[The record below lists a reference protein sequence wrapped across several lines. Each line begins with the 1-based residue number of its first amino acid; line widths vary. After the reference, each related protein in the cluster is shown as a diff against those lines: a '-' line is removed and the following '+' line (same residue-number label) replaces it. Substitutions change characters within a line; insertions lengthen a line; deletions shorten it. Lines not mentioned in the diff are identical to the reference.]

1 VIFLNPV
8 LAGLRQGLK
17 NCQVDK
23 KWVFDDYSYLCKGL
37 ILADMSISHS
47 IFKAYDIRGIVAEE
61 LTLDTVKLIGL
72 AIGSESIA
80 CGERG
85 VVVGRDGRLSG
96 LALMDALKDGL
107 KSSGCHVV
115 DIGMVPTP
123 LVYYSTYTKAAS
135 SGVMITG
142 SHNPPEYNGF
152 KIMIA
157 GETLSGERIQEL
169 YKRIQAQNFSTGHG
183 TSTKVD
189 IEDDYIERI
198 TTDVKLDK
206 PLHIVVDAGNGVAG
220 NIAPKLFEQLGVKV
234 NKLFC
239 LIDGNFPNHHPDPSK
254 MTNLK
259 DLIQAVKDTGADMGF
274 AFDGDGDRLG
284 LIDNKGNVIWA
295 DRQMIL
301 YARDVLSRNAGAKIV
316 FDVKCSSLLPKDIIQ
331 HGGEAIMSRTGHSFI
346 KAKLK
351 ATGAALGGEMSGHIF
366 FKERWYGFDDALY
379 TGARLLE
386 ILSKT
391 NKTCAQV
398 FADLPDS
405 INTPEINITFDK
417 QGQQFE
423 AMDKLYLDVDFK
435 GAEITTIDGVR
446 VDYPNGWG
454 LVRPS
459 NTTPCLVLRFEADD
473 EQTLLKIQ
481 TKFKIW
487 LENNHIPTQALL

>member
-1 VIFLNPV
+1 MN
-8 LAGLRQGLK
+8 
-17 NCQVDK
+17 
-23 KWVFDDYSYLCKGL
+23 
-37 ILADMSISHS
+37 ISQS
-47 IFKAYDIRGIVAEE
+47 IFKAYDIRGIVEHE
-61 LTLDTVKLIGL
+61 LTSEVVKLIGL

-80 CGERG
+80 KGERG

-96 LALMDALKDGL
+96 LELMDALKTGL
-107 KSSGCHVV
+107 KESGCHVV

-123 LVYYSTYTKAAS
+123 LVYFATYTKAAS

-157 GETLSGERIQEL
+157 GETLSGDRIQEL
-169 YKRIQAQNFSTGHG
+169 YHRIQNNNFNKGHG

-189 IEDDYIERI
+189 IEQDYIDRVKSDI
-198 TTDVKLDK
+198 KLDK
-206 PLHIVVDAGNGVAG
+206 PLKIVVDCGNGVAG
-220 NIAPKLFEQLGVKV
+220 NIAPKLFEQLGAEVS
-234 NKLFC
+234 KLFC
-239 LIDGNFPNHHPDPSK
+239 LIDGSFPNHHPDPSK
-254 MTNLK
+254 LKNLEDIIK
-259 DLIQAVKDTGADMGF
+259 EVIDTGADMGF

-301 YARDVLSRNAGAKIV
+301 YSRDILSRNPGAKIV
-316 FDVKCSSLLPKDIIQ
+316 FDVKCSSLLPKDITE

-351 ATGAALGGEMSGHIF
+351 ETGAVLGGEMSGHIF

-386 ILSKT
+386 IISKT
-391 NKTCAQV
+391 SKTCEQV

-405 INTPEINITFDK
+405 INTPEINIHFDE
-417 QGQQFE
+417 QGQQFA
-423 AMDKLYLDVDFK
+423 AMDKLAENVSFD
-435 GAEITTIDGVR
+435 GAQITTIDGVR

-459 NTTPCLVLRFEADD
+459 NTTPCLVLRFEADNQ
-473 EQTLLKIQ
+473 ETLEEIQ
-481 TKFKIW
+481 ETFRTW
-487 LENNHIPTQALL
+487 LEVNNISTKDF

>member
-1 VIFLNPV
+1 MN
-8 LAGLRQGLK
+8 
-17 NCQVDK
+17 
-23 KWVFDDYSYLCKGL
+23 
-37 ILADMSISHS
+37 ISQS
-47 IFKAYDIRGIVAEE
+47 IFKAYDIRGIVEHE
-61 LTLDTVKLIGL
+61 LTSEVVKLIGL

-80 CGERG
+80 KGERG

-96 LALMDALKDGL
+96 LALMDALKTGL
-107 KSSGCHVV
+107 KESGCHVV

-123 LVYYSTYTKAAS
+123 LVYFATYTKAAS

-157 GETLSGERIQEL
+157 GETLSGDRIQEL
-169 YKRIQAQNFSTGHG
+169 YHRIQNNNFNKGHG

-189 IEDDYIERI
+189 IEQDYIDRVKSDI
-198 TTDVKLDK
+198 KLDK
-206 PLHIVVDAGNGVAG
+206 PLKIVVDCGNGVAG
-220 NIAPKLFEQLGVKV
+220 NIAPKLFEQLGAEVS
-234 NKLFC
+234 KLFC
-239 LIDGNFPNHHPDPSK
+239 LIDGSFPNHHPDPSK
-254 MTNLK
+254 LKNLEDIIK
-259 DLIQAVKDTGADMGF
+259 EVIDTDADMGF

-301 YARDVLSRNAGAKIV
+301 YSRDILSRNPGAKIV
-316 FDVKCSSLLPKDIIQ
+316 FDVKCSSLLPKDITE

-351 ATGAALGGEMSGHIF
+351 ETGAALGGEMSGHIF

-386 ILSKT
+386 IISKT
-391 NKTCAQV
+391 NKTCEQV

-405 INTPEINITFDK
+405 INTPEINIHFDE
-417 QGQQFE
+417 QGQQFA
-423 AMDKLYLDVDFK
+423 AMDKLAENVSFD
-435 GAEITTIDGVR
+435 GAQITTIDGVR

-459 NTTPCLVLRFEADD
+459 NTTPCLVLRFEADNQ
-473 EQTLLKIQ
+473 ETLEEIQ
-481 TKFKIW
+481 ETFRTW
-487 LENNHIPTQALL
+487 LEANNISTKDF

>member
-1 VIFLNPV
+1 
-8 LAGLRQGLK
+8 
-17 NCQVDK
+17 
-23 KWVFDDYSYLCKGL
+23 
-37 ILADMSISHS
+37 MSVSQS
-47 IFKAYDIRGIVAEE
+47 IFKAYDIRGVVEQD
-61 LTLDTVKLIGL
+61 LTPNTVKLIGL

-80 CGERG
+80 KGERG

-96 LALMDALKDGL
+96 PDLMNSLKEGL
-107 KSSGCHVV
+107 KQSGCHIV

-123 LVYYSTYTKAAS
+123 LVYFGTYTKAAT

-169 YKRIQAQNFSTGHG
+169 YERINNNNFTVGHG

-189 IEDDYIERI
+189 IEQDYIDTI
-198 TTDVKLDK
+198 KSDIKLDK
-206 PLHIVVDAGNGVAG
+206 KLHIVVDCGNGVAG
-220 NIAPKLFEQLGVKV
+220 NLAPKLFEQLGAKV
-234 NKLFC
+234 TKLFC

-254 MTNLK
+254 PKNLI
-259 DLIQAVKDTGADMGF
+259 DVTQEVKDTGADMGF

-284 LIDNKGNVIWA
+284 LIDNNGNVIWA

-301 YARDVLSRNAGAKIV
+301 YSRDILKRNNGAKIV
-316 FDVKCSSLLPKDIIQ
+316 FDVKCSSLLPKDISE
-331 HGGEAIMSRTGHSFI
+331 HGGQPIMSRTGHSFI

-351 ATGAALGGEMSGHIF
+351 ETGAALGGEMSGHIF

-386 ILSKT
+386 IMSKT
-391 NKTCAQV
+391 NKTCAEV
-398 FADLPDS
+398 FSELPDS
-405 INTPEINITFDK
+405 INTPEININFDE

-423 AMDKLYLDVDFK
+423 AMEKLAKNVSFK
-435 GAEITTIDGVR
+435 GAKITTIDGVR

-459 NTTPCLVLRFEADD
+459 NTTPCLVLRFEADNQ
-473 EQTLLKIQ
+473 QTLEEIQ
-481 TKFKIW
+481 EKFRIW
-487 LENNHIPTQALL
+487 LENNKISTEDF